1 MPYMYKYY
9 WVNILLALIFI
20 FIGLYQLLN
29 ADIISGVANMLVA
42 GFNFFL
48 IIGCLLGEI
57 VEELK
62 NKNKEIA
69 K

>member
-1 MPYMYKYY
+1 
-9 WVNILLALIFI
+9 
-20 FIGLYQLLN
+20 
-29 ADIISGVANMLVA
+29 MLVA

-62 NKNKEIA
+62 SKNKKIA